1 MNFLAHFYLSGE
13 DEGLILGNYL
23 GDFLRGSELKN
34 LPEPIFRGIELHR
47 AIDEFTDAHELVKN
61 SQNTLREGLGRYVPV
76 AVDVIYDHFLA
87 AMWKDYSKEKLQD
100 FAYKKYQF
108 LEKNKAQLNERA
120 LGFLKYMQRY
130 NILFNYQFDEG
141 IRKVFDGLNHR
152 ARFDT
157 QLRYAVYEM
166 NHHRSLLEADF
177 SSFFPELIEHV
188 RHYQE

>member
-1 MNFLAHFYLSGE
+1 
-13 DEGLILGNYL
+13 
-23 GDFLRGSELKN
+23 
-34 LPEPIFRGIELHR
+34 
-47 AIDEFTDAHELVKN
+47 
-61 SQNTLREGLGRYVPV
+61 
-76 AVDVIYDHFLA
+76 
-87 AMWKDYSKEKLQD
+87 
-100 FAYKKYQF
+100 
-108 LEKNKAQLNERA
+108 RA

-157 QLRYAVYEM
+157 QLRDAVYEM

-177 SSFFPELIEHV
+177 RSFFPELIEHV